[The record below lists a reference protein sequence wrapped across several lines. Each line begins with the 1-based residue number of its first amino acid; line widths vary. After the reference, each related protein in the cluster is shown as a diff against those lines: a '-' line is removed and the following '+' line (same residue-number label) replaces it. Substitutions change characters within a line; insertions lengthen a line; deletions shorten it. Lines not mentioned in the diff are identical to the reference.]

1 MATKVLILIVCVSVH
16 AFIQIGAVVSTE
28 SLLFDYNGSTLAEC
42 QDHFQLEFSPNC
54 TKVCPPFAPFRFH
67 NLCLGVCPRGLT
79 ANSYSTCSSSY
90 YELPSVERDK
100 VPNLKCK
107 KGMCSSERPFCYDYQ
122 CLFRCPANTLNEE
135 FSCVHTCSMSF
146 PLILNDSCVMECP
159 KDKPYNE
166 HGRCVTFCSNRLS
179 KHDGTCVKN
188 CSDNSN
194 IYNNT
199 CFDKCP
205 LVAPFSFH
213 VWNTTFCL
221 KACPAFTVVR
231 GDNCDVG
238 CPRGLDFLWNQTCVQ
253 ECPETDPFIYVLT
266 ERLPSHKIPVCLP
279 TCPDDTFIDGN
290 TCVRKCAPQM
300 YIFNGSCVMS
310 CPNSHPLHAYRM
322 KFDPFNF
329 SFVTY
334 ATHCVESC
342 YNWNESSSSYQR
354 MYLFNG
360 TCVPY
365 CPRGHY
371 GVNNTCVDECPILYM
386 FLHEGFCLSKCPDGL
401 FGVNGSCLRKCPSGL
416 FKHNNT
422 CIDHCP
428 ASHSLLSDGNCVN
441 LCPRY
446 YDIYNATCVLTCPEN
461 AKYKLN
467 GTCYTKCPSTHP
479 YSDYYNCVKHCS
491 HVFPFLYN
499 LDQTCV
505 QKCPKYFAFDR
516 NAQSCVAKCPSSHQY
531 NTSASA
537 YRDAYNYECVS
548 NCDKTQVTYQYKC
561 MRDCPEGTSRF
572 KTECLTQCPDSDPF
586 TYKKED
592 QSGSFNYECVREC
605 PGNTFIW
612 RKHCFDQCP
621 EDLTSFWRNRSCLN
635 TCPEKG
641 MYRAQF
647 TTNKKHIAFRCVHK
661 CTDFQYIDE
670 DRCVS
675 SCPSSRPYSFSRI
688 CRDKCPNTDRF
699 IENYTGRCL
708 NRCSDSS
715 VIHNTTCYYRCP
727 ESVPFLANKYCRK
740 SCPESLKFTT
750 QKNEGQVCAD
760 HCLDPF
766 IRFNTSCVEK
776 CPAGTI
782 IINNTCI
789 DGRYCPTEYKYEL
802 TSPQGT
808 VCYKRCPKGTFGDEK
823 KCSYT
828 CSGKKLQLESE
839 HTCVTRCPDT
849 HPLRDNSTE
858 AKCVQSCREGLL
870 EWTENKMCIA
880 SEKCDTK
887 QAFYNYNNEKCVRN
901 CPGISFPSFQGKECV
916 LITKDYLIPVVVLL
930 IIGTGSL
937 LFLCIFCCRKSQRH
951 HIENKNDIERSEEN
965 PPQFDD
971 GYSSEETVLKS
982 NEDNSSGSADN
993 MQRLSLQQSHSSVI
1007 IPLRNMQTEE
1017 LIDDSSKERQPIS
1030 TSYSTDTDETCVKFV

>member
-107 KGMCSSERPFCYDYQ
+107 K
-122 CLFRCPANTLNEE
+122 
-135 FSCVHTCSMSF
+135 
-146 PLILNDSCVMECP
+146 
-159 KDKPYNE
+159 
-166 HGRCVTFCSNRLS
+166 
-179 KHDGTCVKN
+179 
-188 CSDNSN
+188 
-194 IYNNT
+194 
-199 CFDKCP
+199 
-205 LVAPFSFH
+205 
-213 VWNTTFCL
+213 
-221 KACPAFTVVR
+221 
-231 GDNCDVG
+231 
-238 CPRGLDFLWNQTCVQ
+238 
-253 ECPETDPFIYVLT
+253 
-266 ERLPSHKIPVCLP
+266 
-279 TCPDDTFIDGN
+279 
-290 TCVRKCAPQM
+290 
-300 YIFNGSCVMS
+300 
-310 CPNSHPLHAYRM
+310 
-322 KFDPFNF
+322 
-329 SFVTY
+329 
-334 ATHCVESC
+334 
-342 YNWNESSSSYQR
+342 
-354 MYLFNG
+354 
-360 TCVPY
+360 
-365 CPRGHY
+365 
-371 GVNNTCVDECPILYM
+371 
-386 FLHEGFCLSKCPDGL
+386 
-401 FGVNGSCLRKCPSGL
+401 
-416 FKHNNT
+416 
-422 CIDHCP
+422 
-428 ASHSLLSDGNCVN
+428 
-441 LCPRY
+441 
-446 YDIYNATCVLTCPEN
+446 
-461 AKYKLN
+461 
-467 GTCYTKCPSTHP
+467 
-479 YSDYYNCVKHCS
+479 
-491 HVFPFLYN
+491 
-499 LDQTCV
+499 
-505 QKCPKYFAFDR
+505 
-516 NAQSCVAKCPSSHQY
+516 
-531 NTSASA
+531 
-537 YRDAYNYECVS
+537 
-548 NCDKTQVTYQYKC
+548 
-561 MRDCPEGTSRF
+561 
-572 KTECLTQCPDSDPF
+572 
-586 TYKKED
+586 
-592 QSGSFNYECVREC
+592 
-605 PGNTFIW
+605 
-612 RKHCFDQCP
+612 
-621 EDLTSFWRNRSCLN
+621 
-635 TCPEKG
+635 
-641 MYRAQF
+641 
-647 TTNKKHIAFRCVHK
+647 
-661 CTDFQYIDE
+661 
-670 DRCVS
+670 
-675 SCPSSRPYSFSRI
+675 
-688 CRDKCPNTDRF
+688 
-699 IENYTGRCL
+699 
-708 NRCSDSS
+708 
-715 VIHNTTCYYRCP
+715 
-727 ESVPFLANKYCRK
+727 
-740 SCPESLKFTT
+740 
-750 QKNEGQVCAD
+750 
-760 HCLDPF
+760 
-766 IRFNTSCVEK
+766 
-776 CPAGTI
+776 
-782 IINNTCI
+782 
-789 DGRYCPTEYKYEL
+789 EYKYEL